1 MARWKLWVYGVVAVT
16 GTAAVIVYALSIAP
30 ETKTRLDVALL
41 LFTAA
46 AAVTGYLG
54 ILIRLDRA
62 TPGSGAS
69 TKTRSCH
76 RARGPA
82 RQAVGGRDRAAP
94 PDPDVPA
101 EVAEE
106 WSKLER
112 LIGQVEKLPAKT
124 GGLAASLAAAWAF
137 GGVNADDI
145 ADYRKRI
152 EEYLREYEGYVKE
165 QRLFGAFRVRSKQV
179 ILAFTNERAGVPAE
193 GLRAILRV
201 ATGDDLH
208 LLSPSDLPEEPTA
221 PTRPKHPRPPSI
233 LAPPFVLPRPF
244 LPSLDQT
251 LGALRDI
258 RPQGNVS
265 PPIIRPGSTII
276 EFSVNEVLH
285 NLHEDSRDHPIIL
298 LFNQA
303 GSWTVPYEIHARNLP
318 APQRGALSIVARLK
332 EEQAG
337 SNAEGDSP
345 TKDA

>member
-1 MARWKLWVYGVVAVT
+1 MARWKLWVYGVLAVT

-30 ETKTRLDVALL
+30 EAKTRLDVALL

-54 ILIRLDRA
+54 ILISWTELRLEA
-62 TPGSGAS
+62 
-69 TKTRSCH
+69 
-76 RARGPA
+76 
-82 RQAVGGRDRAAP
+82 GRVPKPDLAIVQEGQLVKLWEVEIELLP
-94 PDPDVPA
+94 PDPDVSA

-106 WSKLER
+106 RSKLER

-165 QRLFGAFRVRSKQV
+165 QRLFEAFRVRSKQV

-201 ATGDDLH
+201 PTGDDLH